1 MSNSPAKQTSVKCV
15 LVNDIILPLLP
26 RCPEEQTYTVEEL
39 DRIDKE
45 YQERKKVIIN
55 KYNDISTE
63 TPIRLLRSTAAP
75 STDWTNMLISDI
87 NCIIRA
93 SLQDNGDINRSSPQ
107 HIGNIIKRT
116 AHFAIYYH
124 MHAKNAQMPEHTFK
138 KYIKLIWKSM
148 KTHNII

>member
-15 LVNDIILPLLP
+15 LVNDILLPLLP

-75 STDWTNMLISDI
+75 SIDWTNMLISDI
-87 NCIIRA
+87 NCINRA
-93 SLQDNGDINRSSPQ
+93 SPQ
-107 HIGNIIKRT
+107 HIGNIIKGT

>member
-15 LVNDIILPLLP
+15 LVNDILLPLLP

-75 STDWTNMLISDI
+75 SIDWTNMLISDI
-87 NCIIRA
+87 KY
-93 SLQDNGDINRSSPQ
+93 INHASPQ
-107 HIGNIIKRT
+107 DICNIIKRT